1 MAHLF
6 FSPSLAVLPFVSVA
20 VSYGTFLTIIKR
32 KDKGKKNNNTK
43 KEKCRATYS
52 KLGSF
57 PQYEPNALFPLR
69 RDWDYLVR

>member
-32 KDKGKKNNNTK
+32 KDKGKKIIIRK
-43 KEKCRATYS
+43 KKSAE
-52 KLGSF
+52 LLI
-57 PQYEPNALFPLR
+57 QN
-69 RDWDYLVR
+69 